1 MNSEMKKNLHCQHC
15 RSGALAGDKFCRRCG
30 ARRASVMETYET
42 PASLAL
48 TLDLDEAPVYAT
60 VPLVTDPLAIEMMRR
75 PISGP
80 LVKSVTGSLNMPT
93 TAQLESRWSKSLLL
107 ALTSLSIWLMIVLLS
122 PLDAYAAARVT
133 VAR

>member
-15 RSGALAGDKFCRRCG
+15 GSGALAGDKFCRRCG
-30 ARRASVMETYET
+30 ARRASATESCET

-48 TLDLDEAPVYAT
+48 TLGLDEAPTYAT
-60 VPLVTDPLAIEMMRR
+60 APFASEMLRH

-80 LVKSVTGSLNMPT
+80 LVKSVTGSLIAPAT
-93 TAQLESRWSKSLLL
+93 TQLQSRWGKRLLL

>member
-1 MNSEMKKNLHCQHC
+1 LRHGGGEGFLHGFFGGVEIADLMDE
-15 RSGALAGDKFCRRCG
+15 RGAVAACGVRRDG
-30 ARRASVMETYET
+30 ATETRET

-48 TLDLDEAPVYAT
+48 TLGLDETPAYAT
-60 VPLVTDPLAIEMMRR
+60 TPLTSEMLRR

-80 LVKSVTGSLNMPT
+80 LVASVTGSLHVPT
-93 TAQLESRWSKSLLL
+93 TAQLRSRWSRSLLL
-107 ALTSLSIWLMIVLLS
+107 ALTSLSIWVMIVLLS